1 MNRWAQARWPF
12 VAFVIIEVIIF
23 GSGSAVTK
31 FAYDSITPLW
41 CLAVRFGLASVVFLA
56 FFGRSMATRL
66 RTVRVRVWLPQ
77 ALCMALSYLCCNV
90 ALDLTTATNVGF
102 LVALPVIF
110 APLLATV
117 AERTRYP
124 RAIIPFQVGVAAGL
138 YLLCSQGGSL
148 AVGPGEVLALGAS
161 VALAGAL
168 VFGKQALAQLD
179 AVSVAGTQIVVAFA
193 LCLGCALALEPPV
206 NFAAVQPVAWGIIA
220 FLALFST
227 CLAFFLQSAALDRL
241 SSTTVSL
248 LLTGEPVF
256 TALFAYWWLGET
268 LSVVGLVGAG
278 LIVATVI
285 AATYVDGRA
294 TAPAAPASVPAAGQ
308 AVGGGTGAAPAAPTA
323 PTAAPIPSAASIS
336 AATPTAST
344 PAPAAPRVAFGFR
357 AGSHYGRHSGLGS
370 WMLTRMARS
379 KDRLAA

>member
-268 LSVVGLVGAG
+268 LSATGLVGAG

-294 TAPAAPASVPAAGQ
+294 DTPVEPAAAPASAAGQ
-308 AVGGGTGAAPAAPTA
+308 RAALAPASVGEAMAAGTPASASAWAAAAAPGPT
-323 PTAAPIPSAASIS
+323 
-336 AATPTAST
+336 
-344 PAPAAPRVAFGFR
+344 APRVAFGFR

-370 WMLTRMARS
+370 WMLARMARG